1 MNHIP
6 ESVVATAMDY
16 DAYRSLISEL
26 LAKGKT
32 TGENHSD
39 AMINY
44 TEMNVTRMSRLDKTT
59 KMTEEAREALA
70 DIDRPLVW
78 LTLTEAWCGDAAQ
91 IIPVL
96 EHLAQASP
104 NSTLRLI
111 LRDEH
116 PGIMDAF
123 LTNGGKSIPK
133 VIILDAES
141 HKVLGS
147 WGPRPEAV
155 QQMVMDAKADLEHI
169 DDKEERAARYQTLVK
184 EAQKWYARDKTRRIQ
199 HEFLAALQESIGLP
213 ATTL

>member
-1 MNHIP
+1 
-6 ESVVATAMDY
+6 MDY
-16 DAYRSLISEL
+16 DAYRRLTSEL
-26 LAKGKT
+26 LAEGKT

-44 TEMNVTRMSRLDKTT
+44 TQMNETRMNRLDKTT
-59 KMTEEAREALA
+59 KLTEEAKEALA
-70 DIDRPLVW
+70 GINRPLIW

-91 IIPVL
+91 ILPVL
-96 EHLAQASP
+96 EHLANAS
-104 NSTLRLI
+104 SGSKLRLI

-116 PGIMDAF
+116 PDIMNAF

-155 QQMVMDAKADLEHI
+155 QQMVMEAKADLEHI
-169 DDKEERAARYQTLVK
+169 DDKTEKKARYQILLK
-184 EAQKWYARDKTRRIQ
+184 ETQKWYAKDKTRRIQ
-199 HEFLAALQESIGLP
+199 HEFMAALQESVGLP

>member
-6 ESVVATAMDY
+6 QSVVAKSMDY

-59 KMTEEAREALA
+59 KLTEEAREALEN
-70 DIDRPLVW
+70 IDRPLIW

-96 EHLAQASP
+96 EHLAQTSP
-104 NSTLRLI
+104 NSELRLI
-111 LRDEH
+111 LRDEY
-116 PGIMDAF
+116 PDIMDAF

-141 HKVLGS
+141 RKVLGS

-155 QQMVMDAKADLEHI
+155 QQMVMQAKADLENI
-169 DDKEERAARYQTLVK
+169 ADKEERTARYQTLVK
-184 EAQKWYARDKTRRIQ
+184 EAQKWYARDKTRRVQ